1 MMGPR
6 QIEQAALF
14 YEFSLERHVPA
25 THLLRSIDRFVDL
38 SDIRSHLA
46 PFYSSTGRPSIDPEL
61 LVRMLLVGYCYG
73 IRSERRLCEEVH
85 LNLGYRWFCR
95 LGLDGEVPDH
105 STFSKNRHGRF
116 RDCDLLRKLFETV
129 VRRCMAEGLV
139 DGAAFAVDAS
149 LIAADAN
156 KQRSAVGSEDV
167 DWEAIART
175 RRSVREYLDTLDEAA
190 WGAAS
195 ETVPK
200 FISRSD
206 PAAQWTGAHKGH
218 AFFAYAD
225 NYLIDLK
232 AAVIVDVEA
241 TRAIRQAEVGAAR
254 TMIERTE
261 DCLGLCPERLA
272 ADSAYG
278 SAEMLGW
285 LVNERAI
292 EPHIPVFD
300 KSGRADGTFSRE
312 DFAYDHQSD
321 VYICPAGKALAS
333 TGTLV
338 NDGTTLLYRASKYD
352 CDACELKP
360 RCCPKDAGAQGSAF
374 DPRKGSRRCARNRQD
389 RGLCQVATRTEE
401 DRDAVRAPQAHPA
414 PRSAQVARSVR
425 CSRRV
430 PPRCHRPE
438 PPKARKADPNAGL
451 RANKLTRARFLPTS
465 QTAEPPTSST
475 QSAIS
480 GRSVYQRVDCLQFPD
495 ADPPCSQ
502 KAGRFPSKMNKESPT
517 TELVW
522 RQHREVECT
531 GIPRGNVEECPDR
544 VHKI

>member
-1 MMGPR
+1 M
-6 QIEQAALF
+6 
-14 YEFSLERHVPA
+14 
-25 THLLRSIDRFVDL
+25 
-38 SDIRSHLA
+38 
-46 PFYSSTGRPSIDPEL
+46 
-61 LVRMLLVGYCYG
+61 
-73 IRSERRLCEEVH
+73 CEEVH
-85 LNLGYRWFCR
+85 LNLAYRWFCR
-95 LGLDGEVPDH
+95 LGLDGEVPEH

-129 VRRCMAEGLV
+129 VRRCMSEGLV
-139 DGAAFAVDAS
+139 DGTAFAVDAS

-156 KQRSAVGSEDV
+156 KQRSAAGSDDV

-195 ETVPK
+195 DTIPK

-225 NYLIDLK
+225 NYPIDLK
-232 AAVIVDVEA
+232 AAIIVDVEA

-254 TMIERTE
+254 IVIERTE

-300 KSGRADGTFSRE
+300 KSARDDATFSRG
-312 DFAYDHQSD
+312 DFSYNQEAD
-321 VYICPAGKALAS
+321 VYVCPAGKVLTS

-338 NDGTTLLYRASKYD
+338 NDGATLLYRASKHD

-360 RCCPKDAGAQGSAF
+360 RCCPKMPARKV
-374 DPRKGSRRCARNRQD
+374 PRSIYENARDVARDIAKTETYVTSRRERKKI
-389 RGLCQVATRTEE
+389 
-401 DRDAVRAPQAHPA
+401 DAVRTSQAHPTS
-414 PRSAQVARSVR
+414 RSAQAERSIW
-425 CSRRV
+425 CSRRI
-430 PPRCHRPE
+430 PAGCHRPE
-438 PPKARKADPNAGL
+438 PPKAGKAGPAGKVADDTKGEHSVLVAELLNELNTHVSAEGVFNKTRVAVFRPSNGAQMPSVSSSLLEDVHFSPSNDPD
-451 RANKLTRARFLPTS
+451 LT
-465 QTAEPPTSST
+465 TSSL
-475 QSAIS
+475 API
-480 GRSVYQRVDCLQFPD
+480 
-495 ADPPCSQ
+495 
-502 KAGRFPSKMNKESPT
+502 T
-517 TELVW
+517 TENVPLVA
-522 RQHREVECT
+522 Q
-531 GIPRGNVEECPDR
+531 
-544 VHKI
+544 K